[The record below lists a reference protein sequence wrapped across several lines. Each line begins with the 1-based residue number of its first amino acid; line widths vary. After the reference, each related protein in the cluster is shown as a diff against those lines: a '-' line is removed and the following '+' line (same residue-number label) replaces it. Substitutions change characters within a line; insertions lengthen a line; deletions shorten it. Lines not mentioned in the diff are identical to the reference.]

1 MQIEAVSTG
10 DFGGSGD
17 RLDLD
22 ALPGPAS
29 TPILGAFGN
38 LARFFADPIG
48 YTDQL
53 ANGGYGEAV
62 IFARGMRRGILWGK
76 EAPAAVFLFG
86 PQYMQQ
92 LLTKHATFPE
102 SVLARVPSEWG
113 SAARLTSGLLWMHG
127 EPHRQHRRLIMPLFH
142 HKRVQSYRDLMV
154 SGIGNML
161 DRFEPG
167 ESIDIMAEAS
177 RLLIEFQNEAVL
189 GLRDMGGELAGL
201 GEQMVEFFCLLGHPG
216 VHLFPL
222 NLPLTPRRRILNLG
236 NRVSTGLDALVAV
249 KLAAKLAASDEGSD
263 VLSMLIRGRTEDG
276 QPLSVDEL
284 VSETGHLFVAGWV
297 STRSAIAFTA
307 LLIAQHPEVAADLHD
322 ELTSVLHGDAP
333 TIEQLA
339 KLPLLDRV
347 IKESMRLLPPVP
359 LVSRA
364 TTQPVQ
370 LGGYRLPPRTEFYL
384 SIYHA
389 HRQPDLFPEPRR
401 FRPDRWSTIES
412 SQYSYLPFGIG
423 SRTCPGMAMANLQ
436 LRILFAMLL
445 QRYRLEMPRRSK
457 MDGTGIGVMTP
468 RPDVRLRVLKQDR
481 QFAHSRGEVRG
492 SLARMVDF
500 T

>member
-10 DFGGSGD
+10 DFGDSGG

-29 TPILGAFGN
+29 TPVLGAYGN

-48 YTDQL
+48 YADQL
-53 ANGGYGEAV
+53 AHGGYGETV

-76 EAPAAVFLFG
+76 ESPAAVFLFG

-92 LLTKHATFPE
+92 LLTKHAIFPE
-102 SVLARVPSEWG
+102 SVLARVPSDWG
-113 SAARLTSGLLWMHG
+113 SVARLTSGLLWMHG
-127 EPHRQHRRLIMPLFH
+127 EPHRQHRRVIMPLFH
-142 HKRVQSYRDLMV
+142 HKRVQGYRDLMV
-154 SGIGNML
+154 SKIGDML

-167 ESIDIMAEAS
+167 AGIDIMAEAS
-177 RLLIEFQNEAVL
+177 RLLIAFQNEAVL

-201 GEQMVEFFCLLGHPG
+201 GEQMVEFFSLLGHPG

-236 NRVSTGLDALVAV
+236 GRVSSGLDTLV
-249 KLAAKLAASDEGSD
+249 AAKLAAKEEGSD

-276 QPLSVDEL
+276 QPLSADEL
-284 VSETGHLFVAGWV
+284 VSETGHLYVAGWV
-297 STRSAIAFTA
+297 SSRSAIAFTA
-307 LLIAQHPEVAADLHD
+307 LLIAQHPQVAADLHD

-364 TTQPVQ
+364 TNQAVQ

-401 FRPDRWSTIES
+401 FRPERWDGIES
-412 SQYSYLPFGIG
+412 NQYSYLPFGIG

-436 LRILFAMLL
+436 MRILFAMLL

-457 MDGTGIGVMTP
+457 IHGTGIGVMTP
-468 RPDVRLRVLKQDR
+468 KPDVRLRVMKQDR
-481 QFAHSRGEVRG
+481 QFAQSRGEVRG
-492 SLARMVDF
+492 SIARMVDF